1 MRYSN
6 QSNYNEIFAESA
18 RPVRNKTET
27 HLTQKFQ
34 DSESNKR
41 ESAMAEKD
49 EKLKFSDMLNSIKVI
64 DSNDRVR
71 LFKDCIEQEFQEIAN
86 KVSEYNRDGKLQIN
100 IQFKRDKKSKNGID
114 IYADVVKTI
123 PKGQQK
129 NPFYLDTRNGGLY
142 FENPNQ
148 QSFGVVKQ
156 YMPHRVV
163 EEGEEN

>member
-1 MRYSN
+1 MKYSD
-6 QSNYNEIFAESA
+6 QLNYKDIKRKGNEVS
-18 RPVRNKTET
+18 P
-27 HLTQKFQ
+27 Q
-34 DSESNKR
+34 
-41 ESAMAEKD
+41 D
-49 EKLKFSDMLNSIKVI
+49 EKLKFSDMLNNLKVI

-100 IQFKRDKKSKNGID
+100 ILFKRDKKSKNGID

-148 QSFGVVKQ
+148 GKFNIVKPF
-156 YMPHRVV
+156 MPQNNNADFT
-163 EEGEEN
+163 EGE